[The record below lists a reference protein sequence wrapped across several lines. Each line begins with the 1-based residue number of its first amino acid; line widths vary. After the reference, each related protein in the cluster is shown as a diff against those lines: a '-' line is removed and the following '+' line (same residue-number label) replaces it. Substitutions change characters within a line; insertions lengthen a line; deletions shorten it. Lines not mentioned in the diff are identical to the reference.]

1 VVFFRFRV
9 GSGNGGGTWLHR
21 QHISQGI
28 VITVMIA
35 IELQLRQVHC
45 WCMDGDEKRR
55 GSIITPRRR
64 ELNRGK
70 KWKKLG
76 MWMWILVVVRPSRP
90 STYCGTAH
98 QDTHHAPLT
107 FLFLAHSHSTLLTSL
122 SSAVLPAGYNCP
134 DQRDLRQS
142 LTSLIVSPSRQ
153 LWLSRFF
160 LLPGRVLRLARDCAS
175 SL

>member
-1 VVFFRFRV
+1 VVLFRIRV

-21 QHISQGI
+21 QHISQAI
-28 VITVMIA
+28 VMTVMIA
-35 IELQLRQVHC
+35 IELQLGQVHC
-45 WCMDGDEKRR
+45 WRMDGHEKRS

-76 MWMWILVVVRPSRP
+76 MWILVAGQTIKTSHR
-90 STYCGTAH
+90 A
-98 QDTHHAPLT
+98 THLLRVPL
-107 FLFLAHSHSTLLTSL
+107 TLLTSL

-142 LTSLIVSPSRQ
+142 LTSLIVSPSRR
-153 LWLSRFF
+153 LWLCRFF